1 MATVVRVAR
10 PEEYDAIG
18 ELTARVYVDA
28 GFLPQDSFY
37 LKELRDAERRAG
49 EADLLVAEAAEVAE
63 AGGGILGSVTY
74 CAAGSPW
81 AELAAPGEAE
91 FRMLVVDP
99 AIRGRGIG
107 TALVGEC
114 VRRAR
119 AAGSTAMRLSTQHD
133 MVAAHRLYDRFGFR
147 RTPDRD
153 WSPAPDVALITYA
166 LDLTADA
173 TDPAPRYCDRC
184 GGELDGADHASCA
197 EARRLEPARWC
208 PQCRRRMVVQITP
221 DAWTARCV
229 EHGVVA
235 G

>member
-28 GFLPQDSFY
+28 GFVPADSFY
-37 LKELRDAERRAG
+37 LKELRDAARRAG
-49 EADLLVAEAAEVAE
+49 EADLLVAE

-81 AELAAPGEAE
+81 AELAGPGEAE

-114 VRRAR
+114 LRRAR

-133 MVAAHRLYDRFGFR
+133 MVKAHRLYDRFGFR

-153 WSPAPDVALITYA
+153 WSPAPEVALITYA
-166 LDLTADA
+166 LDLTAKDA
-173 TDPAPRYCDRC
+173 AANQAPRYCDRC
-184 GGELDGADHASCA
+184 GGELDGTDHADCA
-197 EARRLEPARWC
+197 DARRLEPARWC
-208 PQCRRRMVVQITP
+208 PHCRRRMVVQITP

-229 EHGVVA
+229 EHGVVT

>member
-10 PEEYDAIG
+10 PEEYDAVG
-18 ELTARVYVDA
+18 ALTARVYVDA
-28 GFLPQDSFY
+28 GFVPADSFY

-49 EADLLVAEAAEVAE
+49 EADLLVAEA
-63 AGGGILGSVTY
+63 GGGILGSVTY

-81 AELAAPGEAE
+81 AELAGPGEAE

-114 VRRAR
+114 LRRAR
-119 AAGSTAMRLSTQHD
+119 ATGSTAMRLSTQHD
-133 MVAAHRLYDRFGFR
+133 MVAAHHLYDRFGFR

-153 WSPAPDVALITYA
+153 WSPAPEVALITYA
-166 LDLTADA
+166 LDLAANDA
-173 TDPAPRYCDRC
+173 SANQAPRYCDRC
-184 GGELDGADHASCA
+184 GEELDGSDHAGCA

-229 EHGVVA
+229 EHGVVT

>member
-1 MATVVRVAR
+1 MATVVRIAR

-18 ELTARVYVDA
+18 ALTAQVYVEA
-28 GFLPQDSFY
+28 GFVPADSFY

-49 EADLLVAEAAEVAE
+49 EADLLVAEADTAET
-63 AGGGILGSVTY
+63 AGSGIFGSVTY
-74 CAAGSPW
+74 CAADSPW
-81 AELAAPGEAE
+81 AELAGPGEAE

-119 AAGSTAMRLSTQHD
+119 ATGSTAVRLSTQHD
-133 MVAAHRLYDRFGFR
+133 MVAAHRLYDRFDFH

-153 WSPAPDVALITYA
+153 WSPAPEVALLTYA
-166 LDLTADA
+166 LDLAAAD
-173 TDPAPRYCDRC
+173 TAPRYCDRC
-184 GGELDGADHASCA
+184 GGELDGTDHEGCA

-229 EHGVVA
+229 EHGEVA

>member
-1 MATVVRVAR
+1 MVTVVRVAR
-10 PEEYDAIG
+10 PEEYDAVG
-18 ELTARVYVDA
+18 ALTARVYVDA
-28 GFLPQDSFY
+28 EFLPEDSFY
-37 LKELRDAERRAG
+37 LKELRDAARRAG
-49 EADLLVAEAAEVAE
+49 EADLLVAEAAEDDE
-63 AGGGILGSVTY
+63 AAGSGILGSVTY

-81 AELAAPGEAE
+81 AELAGPGEAE

-114 VRRAR
+114 LRRAR
-119 AAGSTAMRLSTQHD
+119 ATGSTAVRLSTQHD

-153 WSPAPDVALITYA
+153 WSPAPEVALITYA
-166 LDLTADA
+166 VDLTAAD
-173 TDPAPRYCDRC
+173 TAPRYCDRC
-184 GGELDGADHASCA
+184 GGELDGTDHAGCA

-221 DAWTARCV
+221 DAWTARCI
-229 EHGVVA
+229 EHGVVT

>member
-1 MATVVRVAR
+1 MRYEWWMSTVVRAAR
-10 PEEYDAIG
+10 PEEYAAIG
-18 ELTARVYVDA
+18 ALTARVYVDA
-28 GFLPQDSFY
+28 GFLPADSFY
-37 LKELRDAERRAG
+37 IDELRDAARRSA
-49 EADLLVAEAAEVAE
+49 EADLLVAEAAGTGLV
-63 AGGGILGSVTY
+63 GSVTY
-74 CAAGSPW
+74 CAHGSPW
-81 AELAAPGEAE
+81 AELTGPGEAE

-99 AIRGRGIG
+99 GARGHGVG

-119 AAGSTAMRLSTQHD
+119 RAGSTALRLSTQHE
-133 MVAAHRLYDRFGFR
+133 MAAAHRLYDRFGFG

-153 WSPAPDVALITYA
+153 WAPAPDVALLTYA
-166 LDLTADA
+166 LDLAA
-173 TDPAPRYCDRC
+173 AEPGPRYCDRC
-184 GGELDGADHASCA
+184 GEEVAGADHSRCT

-229 EHGVVA
+229 EHGLVA